1 MTGTARSSEGLDTRR
16 RRVLFRSWHRGIREM
31 DLVLGRFA
39 DDNIDRL
46 SDEELTVYEALMEVP
61 DRDLLRWVTDE
72 APVPPNY
79 DTPVF
84 RRVKSFHM
92 TPSDYLPPED
102 GLAQGKVQ

>member
-1 MTGTARSSEGLDTRR
+1 MTGTTRTSSDLDPRR

-39 DDNIDRL
+39 DRNIDTL
-46 SDEELTVYEALMEVP
+46 SDDELTVYEALMEVP
-61 DRDLLRWVTDE
+61 DRDLLKWVTDE

-84 RRVKSFHM
+84 RRVKDFGM
-92 TPSDYLPPED
+92 TPED
-102 GLAQGKVQ
+102 WTRSV

>member
-1 MTGTARSSEGLDTRR
+1 MTGTARTSDGLDVRR
-16 RRVLFRSWHRGIREM
+16 RKVLFRSWHRGIREM

-61 DRDLLRWVTDE
+61 DRDLLRWVTNE
-72 APVPPNY
+72 APVPANY

-84 RRVKSFHM
+84 HRVKAFHM
-92 TPSDYLPPED
+92 RVEDYLPPEG
-102 GLAQGKVQ
+102 GLAQGRAR